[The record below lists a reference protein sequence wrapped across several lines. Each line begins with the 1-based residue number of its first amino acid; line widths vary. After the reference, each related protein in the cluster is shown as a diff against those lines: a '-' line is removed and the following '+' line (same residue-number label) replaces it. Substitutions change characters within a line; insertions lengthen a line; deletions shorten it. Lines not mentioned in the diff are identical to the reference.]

1 MSDFAYLYVL
11 VSKPGDTYYE
21 QTLVSAVSLRYHMP
35 DANIVLLTDDR
46 TADTLVGNRAE
57 IKKYVTSIKCV
68 NLPNSL
74 SNMQRSRWLKTTIP
88 EHITTDF
95 LYIDSDTVIVDS
107 LEEIES
113 MEISLGAVLDK
124 HSLLSNHCNRA
135 MIEER
140 SKKMGFCA
148 TVDDKHFNGG
158 LLLVRRNEKNVEFF
172 RMWHSLWLECVK
184 KGLSID
190 QASLAQVNYKMN
202 GIIQELPGIWNCQVE
217 YGISCIDR
225 AKILHMFVT
234 GDKFSRRPHVLM
246 DPEFFHK
253 LEKDGISEETMN
265 LIKNPWQG
273 FKDKTQIIGG
283 VAVDYFNS
291 YLSRLCS
298 LLFCY
303 SSKTKVIFSVLDK
316 MAKMVIL
323 KLGKRIS

>member
-1 MSDFAYLYVL
+1 M
-11 VSKPGDTYYE
+11 
-21 QTLVSAVSLRYHMP
+21 
-35 DANIVLLTDDR
+35 
-46 TADTLVGNRAE
+46 
-57 IKKYVTSIKCV
+57 
-68 NLPNSL
+68 
-74 SNMQRSRWLKTTIP
+74 
-88 EHITTDF
+88 
-95 LYIDSDTVIVDS
+95 
-107 LEEIES
+107 
-113 MEISLGAVLDK
+113 
-124 HSLLSNHCNRA
+124 
-135 MIEER
+135 
-140 SKKMGFCA
+140 
-148 TVDDKHFNGG
+148 
-158 LLLVRRNEKNVEFF
+158 
-172 RMWHSLWLECVK
+172 K

>member
-1 MSDFAYLYVL
+1 MPNFVYLYVL

-21 QTLVSAVSLRYHMP
+21 QTLVSVASLRYHMP
-35 DANIVLLTDDR
+35 DANIILLTDDK
-46 TADTLVGNRAE
+46 TFANLVGKRAE

-68 NLPNSL
+68 NLPENL

-88 EHITTDF
+88 EHIVTDF
-95 LYIDSDTVIVDS
+95 LYIDSDTVVVDS
-107 LEEIES
+107 LKEIES

-158 LLLVRRNEKNVEFF
+158 LLLVRRNEKNVAFF
-172 RMWHSLWLECVK
+172 KMWHSLWFECVK

-190 QASLAQVNYKMN
+190 QASLAQVNYMMN
-202 GIIQELPGIWNCQVE
+202 GLIQELPGIWNCQVE

-225 AKILHMFVT
+225 AKIWHMFVT
-234 GDKFSRRPHVLM
+234 GDKFNRRPHILM
-246 DPEFFHK
+246 DPEFYHRI
-253 LEKDGISEETMN
+253 ENDGISEETMN
-265 LIKNPWQG
+265 LIKKPWLG
-273 FKDKTQIIGG
+273 FKDKSQIISG

-291 YLSRLCS
+291 YLSRLCC
-298 LLFCY
+298 LLYCH
-303 SSKTKVIFSVLDK
+303 SSKTKIIFSFFDR

-323 KLGKRIS
+323 KLGKKIS